1 MAWLL
6 AQAEGL
12 EVEREGEVI
21 LGFVLVALGEG
32 CGEVSIVSMG

>member
-1 MAWLL
+1 MAWVL

-21 LGFVLVALGEG
+21 LSFVLVALSERCGEG
-32 CGEVSIVSMG
+32 

>member
-6 AQAEGL
+6 AQPEGL

-21 LGFVLVALGEG
+21 LGFILVALGER
-32 CGEVSIVSMG
+32 CGEC